1 MSYRVNDHSP
11 DTKRRALIAL
21 SSASTLAIVALW
33 IVYMQYSLGTP
44 DGTPETS
51 SVATVFA
58 SGIDSIIHIVR
69 TGLVNSYMYFHALAS
84 DGVTYTIQ
92 K

>member
-1 MSYRVNDHSP
+1 MPYRVTDHSP
-11 DTKRRALIAL
+11 EAKRRALIAL

-44 DGTPETS
+44 DGTPTS
-51 SVATVFA
+51 GVAAVFS
-58 SGIDSIIHIVR
+58 SGIDSIADIVR
-69 TGLVNSYMYFHALAS
+69 TGLVNSYMYFHSLAA
-84 DGVTYTIQ
+84 DGTTYTIT